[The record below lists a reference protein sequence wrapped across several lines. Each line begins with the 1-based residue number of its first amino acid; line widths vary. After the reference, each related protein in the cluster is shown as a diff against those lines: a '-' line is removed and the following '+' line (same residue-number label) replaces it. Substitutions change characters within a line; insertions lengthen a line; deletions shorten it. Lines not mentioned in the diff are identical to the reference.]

1 MRTRRYSPPTIHRL
15 ISEWPDPNRG
25 KSSHTIGRLET
36 ASSEPSAGDWGPLRP
51 RPSRRR
57 LVAASLLWT
66 AGCGVSALLVPG
78 VAEAGTGLAAAASL
92 DEVITNLRN
101 VIVGLLVGLATLFAT
116 IGGVRYIL
124 AGGDPGEVEAAKKT
138 LRYAAVGYSVAVL
151 APVLVKL
158 LQSIVGTPS

>member
-1 MRTRRYSPPTIHRL
+1 MHTRNHP
-15 ISEWPDPNRG
+15 
-25 KSSHTIGRLET
+25 
-36 ASSEPSAGDWGPLRP
+36 P
-51 RPSRRR
+51 RPDDRPHALGIARPAARPATGRSSARRPCGR
-57 LVAASLLWT
+57 GWLVAASLLWT

-78 VAEAGTGLAAAASL
+78 VAEAGTGLAEAASL

-138 LRYAAVGYSVAVL
+138 LRYAAVGYAVAVL
-151 APVLVKL
+151 APLLVKM
-158 LQSIVGTPS
+158 LQGIVGAPS